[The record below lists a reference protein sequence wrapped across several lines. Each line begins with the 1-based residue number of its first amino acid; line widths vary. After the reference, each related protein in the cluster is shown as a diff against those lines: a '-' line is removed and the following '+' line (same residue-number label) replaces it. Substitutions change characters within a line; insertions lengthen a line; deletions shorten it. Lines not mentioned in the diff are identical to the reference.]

1 MTITRTELIQILEEK
16 NSPICHTIAKHLD
29 IFDESEIKQ
38 IYLIL
43 HQTDIEKL
51 KELYLYQNSQ
61 AKAMLDR
68 IIWVAREL
76 SQVEIHVE
84 TILTNQK
91 ETQLEEIIEQSI
103 DLHYSIS

>member
-1 MTITRTELIQILEEK
+1 MTITRNELKQILEEK

-29 IFDESEIKQ
+29 IFNDTEVSQ
-38 IYLIL
+38 IYMIL
-43 HQTDIEKL
+43 HQTEVEKL

-61 AKAMLDR
+61 AKMMLDR

-76 SQVEIHVE
+76 SQIETHVE
-84 TILTNQK
+84 TILSSQK